1 VPRVALAVLIL
12 TLSACVGRYTRAYP
26 RWTLSGGRD
35 LRAGCA
41 IADAFVRKSGKEG
54 IGVTLELR
62 STHDCDVRITD
73 VALVFPDGAR
83 ARGDAPPPSKMIGR
97 SLAYLWIPIRF
108 DGDRVWNDELLHAD
122 LVLALDAGDA
132 HGAWKIAATERQPEQ
147 WHDTWA
153 NSPWGAR

>member
-1 VPRVALAVLIL
+1 MVVMI
-12 TLSACVGRYTRAYP
+12 TGACFPGHVERAYP
-26 RWTLSGGRD
+26 RWTLAGARE

-62 STHDCDVRITD
+62 STHDCDVRISD

-83 ARGDAPPPSKMIGR
+83 ARGDAPAAATKMIGR

-108 DGDRVWNDELLHAD
+108 DGDRAWNDQRLRAELE
-122 LVLALDAGDA
+122 LAIDAGGDA
-132 HGAWKIAATERQPEQ
+132 KTWRIAAEERLPER

-153 NSPWGAR
+153 EHP

>member
-1 VPRVALAVLIL
+1 MVVMI
-12 TLSACVGRYTRAYP
+12 TGACFPGHVERAYP
-26 RWTLSGGRD
+26 RWTLQGARD

-62 STHDCDVRITD
+62 STHDCDVRVSD

-83 ARGDAPPPSKMIGR
+83 ARGDAPAAQKMIGR

-108 DGDRVWNDELLHAD
+108 DGDRAWNEQRLRAELD
-122 LVLALDAGDA
+122 LAIEAGDA
-132 HGAWKIAATERQPEQ
+132 HGAWRIPAEERLPER

-153 NSPWGAR
+153 DHP